1 MIDINHDVW
10 FHRCQ
15 IGGSDLDFFL
25 PDAIMTGS
33 LIEEGLG
40 LLVDR
45 GEISAVCS
53 RDAVPA
59 SIGITRLE
67 GLLAPG
73 YVEIQING
81 CGGVIFTHTPTPAAI
96 ERMSDVL
103 QMHGVTSFL
112 PTLITA
118 PADVILSGI
127 EAVRAVRDRLPSVLG
142 MHLEGPHL
150 SLNHPGTHD
159 RSLIRPM
166 SDGDLA
172 RIVGASDAIRLLTI
186 AGESVTLDQIGAL
199 ADAGIILALGHT
211 AISAAEVLQ
220 AHGRGVH
227 MLTHLYNGMP
237 PLGGRAPGP
246 VGAAFASDTLAAS
259 IIVDGF
265 HVDEIAVRSA
275 VRAMGDRLVLTSDA
289 TASIEGGA
297 GVFEFGGYRC
307 QIEDGVVRND
317 IGGLA
322 GAAVLLDVVVQRMAA
337 LTKDK
342 VQAIRMASELP
353 ARLIGFGDQIG
364 RLAPGLRANFN
375 LLDPQMLTVRGVWAA
390 GLPVA
395 VSGHGQNLAHKHS
408 RGNAT

>member
-1 MIDINHDVW
+1 M
-10 FHRCQ
+10 
-15 IGGSDLDFFL
+15 
-25 PDAIMTGS
+25 
-33 LIEEGLG
+33 IEEGLG
-40 LLVDR
+40 LLVDK
-45 GEISAVCS
+45 GQISAVCS
-53 RDAVPA
+53 RDAAPA
-59 SIGITRLE
+59 TARIARLK

-81 CGGVIFTHTPTPAAI
+81 CGGVIFTQTPTPAAI

-118 PADVILSGI
+118 PADVILRGI
-127 EAVRAVRDRLPSVLG
+127 EAVRAVRGRLPSVLG

-172 RIVGASDAIRLLTI
+172 SIVEASDAIRLLTF
-186 AGESVTLDQIGAL
+186 AGESVTLDQIDVL
-199 ADAGIILALGHT
+199 ARAGIFLALGHT
-211 AISAAEVLQ
+211 AISAVDVLE
-220 AHGRGVH
+220 AHARGVH

-237 PLGGRAPGP
+237 PLGGREPGP
-246 VGAAFASDTLAAS
+246 VGAAFASDTLGAS

-265 HVDEIAVRSA
+265 HVNEISVRSA
-275 VRAMGDRLVLTSDA
+275 ARVMGDRLVLTSDA
-289 TASIEGGA
+289 TASIEGGV

-307 QIEDGVVRND
+307 HIEDGVVRNH

-337 LTKDK
+337 LTGDQ

-353 ARLIGFGDQIG
+353 ARLIGFGDQLG

-375 LLDPQMLTVRGVWAA
+375 LLDPQTLSVRGVWAA
-390 GLPVA
+390 GSPVA
-395 VSGHGQNLAHKHS
+395 VSGHG
-408 RGNAT
+408 